1 MMKMANLRV
10 TIDLSNHSWIEATED
25 HDGARYVV
33 GGGNQEDNF
42 DQTKLLE
49 ALNIL
54 KEAVLE

>member
-1 MMKMANLRV
+1 MKMANLRV
-10 TIDLSNHSWIEATED
+10 IIDLSNHGWIEATED
-25 HDGARYVV
+25 HDGTRHVV